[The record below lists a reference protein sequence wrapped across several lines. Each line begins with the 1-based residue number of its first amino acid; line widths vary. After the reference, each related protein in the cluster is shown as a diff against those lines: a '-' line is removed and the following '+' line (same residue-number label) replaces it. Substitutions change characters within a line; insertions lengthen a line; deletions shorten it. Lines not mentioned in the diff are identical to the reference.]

1 MKKSNKKDGLG
12 SEDLKL
18 QKFEKICR
26 EATEG
31 AEKEMKSVL
40 PSKETDEERIKD
52 IFQLIS
58 RLLDKISPVTCD

>member
-12 SEDLKL
+12 SEDLEL
-18 QKFEKICR
+18 QKFICR
-26 EATEG
+26 EATEE